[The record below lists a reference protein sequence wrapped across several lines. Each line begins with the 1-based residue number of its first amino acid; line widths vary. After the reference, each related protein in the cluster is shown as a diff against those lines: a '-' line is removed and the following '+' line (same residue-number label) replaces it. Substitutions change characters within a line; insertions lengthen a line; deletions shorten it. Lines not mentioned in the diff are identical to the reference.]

1 MITEKYKFNFH
12 KKTLIKKYNSVG
24 IAKSGV
30 FKQDHDIIRRNPT
43 ASLVNAHIG
52 TCLSDSWYLAI

>member
-12 KKTLIKKYNSVG
+12 KKNFDKKKYNSVG

-30 FKQDHDIIRRNPT
+30 SNKITTSFVETQRQVL
-43 ASLVNAHIG
+43 SLLMQG
-52 TCLSDSWYLAI
+52 TCLSDS

>member
-1 MITEKYKFNFH
+1 MITEKYKVNFH
-12 KKTLIKKYNSVG
+12 KKKTLIKKYNSVG

-30 FKQDHDIIRRNPT
+30 SNKITDIIRRNPT

-52 TCLSDSWYLAI
+52 TCLSDS